1 MNKKAITGQ
10 QKKINLGKE
19 LRKLCERNR
28 DGSFATQAARRHIL
42 TMCAEQLKEAG
53 FYNLAPSGLKQKH
66 VKTLVDKWLAEEK
79 TPGAIKNRMAQLRW
93 WAEKIGKPNV
103 IARDNSIYGIPERT
117 YVTNQSKA
125 STLESEKLAKI
136 NDNWIR
142 CSLELQKAFGLRREE
157 CLKFQP
163 QYADLGDRI
172 RLKDSWT
179 KGGKAREIPLRNDYQ
194 RSILNKAHAIAK
206 NGSMIPP
213 EKSYVEQLR
222 LYEGLTKYAGLSKM
236 HGLRHAYAQERYK
249 ELTGRDCPA
258 QKGKI
263 SQELTKD
270 EKTQDL
276 ATRLQISKEL
286 GHEREEVTAV
296 YLGR

>member
-1 MNKKAITGQ
+1 MCG
-10 QKKINLGKE
+10 
-19 LRKLCERNR
+19 
-28 DGSFATQAARRHIL
+28 ATQRSGI
-42 TMCAEQLKEAG
+42 
-53 FYNLAPSGLKQKH
+53 YNLAPSGLKQKH
-66 VKTLVDKWLAEEK
+66 VKTLVDKWLAKEK
-79 TPGAIKNRMAQLRW
+79 TPGQL
-93 WAEKIGKPNV
+93 KIVWLSCVGGLKKISKPNV
-103 IARDNSIYGIPERT
+103 IARDNSVYGIPERT

-213 EKSYVEQLR
+213 ENR
-222 LYEGLTKYAGLSKM
+222 M
-236 HGLRHAYAQERYK
+236 
-249 ELTGRDCPA
+249 
-258 QKGKI
+258 
-263 SQELTKD
+263 
-270 EKTQDL
+270 
-276 ATRLQISKEL
+276 
-286 GHEREEVTAV
+286 
-296 YLGR
+296 

>member
-1 MNKKAITGQ
+1 MNGKN
-10 QKKINLGKE
+10 KINLGKE

-42 TMCAEQLKEAG
+42 SMCAEQLKEAG

-66 VKTLVDKWLAEEK
+66 VKALVSKWLDENIGS
-79 TPGAIKNRMAQLRW
+79 GAIKNRMAHLRW
-93 WAEKIGKPNV
+93 WAEKIGKQNV
-103 IARDNSIYGIPERT
+103 IARDNAFYGVSRRT

-125 STLESEKLAKI
+125 LTLDSEKLVKI
-136 NDNWIR
+136 KDEWIR

-163 QYADLGDRI
+163 QYADLGDHI

-179 KGGKAREIPLRNDYQ
+179 KGGKAREVPIRNDYQ
-194 RSILNKAHAIAK
+194 REILKKAHALAK
-206 NGSMIPP
+206 NASMIPAD
-213 EKSYVEQLR
+213 KTYVEQLR

-236 HGLRHAYAQERYK
+236 HGLRHTYAQERYK

-258 QKGKI
+258 QDGKT
-263 SQELTKD
+263 SKELTKE
-270 EKTQDL
+270 EKAQDL
-276 ATRLQISKEL
+276 AARLQISKEL